1 MTSLRP
7 RRKNNVRSTTKDE
20 ESPNT
25 GHFWMNL
32 IATKNEYRS
41 RNFSKARI
49 TQKISKKRLC
59 FFSRSTFRIWRIHLS
74 CRVKSSC
81 VQLVF
86 PLQINESQPFNTAFL
101 VESNFSLYFS
111 SVLRLFVW
119 DFTFLGTSHSCD
131 AMTRAATT
139 LTSMFELKLRK
150 LDVINVLIFVTREL
164 WTQARAPK
172 QASDFSKH
180 YSRFYSHNLKY
191 CKIFSN
197 TNFYPLLG

>member
-20 ESPNT
+20 ESPKT

-32 IATKNEYRS
+32 LATKNEYRG

-49 TQKISKKRLC
+49 TQKKSKKRSC
-59 FFSRSTFRIWRIHLS
+59 FFLSFYVPHLEYTFVVSRKIT
-74 CRVKSSC
+74 

-86 PLQINESQPFNTAFL
+86 PLQINEFQPFNTAFL
-101 VESNFSLYFS
+101 VGSNFSLYFS
-111 SVLRLFVW
+111 SVLLLVVW

-131 AMTRAATT
+131 TTTRAAAT

>member
-20 ESPNT
+20 DSPNT

-32 IATKNEYRS
+32 LATKNEYRS

-49 TQKISKKRLC
+49 TQKISKTGCIFPRC
-59 FFSRSTFRIWRIHLS
+59 TFRIWRIHLS

-86 PLQINESQPFNTAFL
+86 PLQINEFQPFNTAFL
-101 VESNFSLYFS
+101 VASNFSLYFS
-111 SVLRLFVW
+111 SVLLLVVW

-131 AMTRAATT
+131 TMTRAATT
-139 LTSMFELKLRK
+139 LTWMFELKLRK

>member
-20 ESPNT
+20 ERPNT
-25 GHFWMNL
+25 GHSWMNL
-32 IATKNEYRS
+32 LATKNEYRG

-59 FFSRSTFRIWRIHLS
+59 FFLSFYVPHLEYTFVVSRKIT
-74 CRVKSSC
+74 

-86 PLQINESQPFNTAFL
+86 PLQINEFQPFNTAFL
-101 VESNFSLYFS
+101 VGSNFSLYFS
-111 SVLRLFVW
+111 SVLLLVVW

-131 AMTRAATT
+131 TTTRAAAT

-191 CKIFSN
+191 CKICGN
-197 TNFYPLLG
+197 KNFYPLIG

>member
-20 ESPNT
+20 DSPNT

-32 IATKNEYRS
+32 LATKNEYRS
-41 RNFSKARI
+41 RNFSKART
-49 TQKISKKRLC
+49 TQKISKTGCIFPRC
-59 FFSRSTFRIWRIHLS
+59 TFRIWRIHLS

-86 PLQINESQPFNTAFL
+86 PLQINEFQPFNTAFL
-101 VESNFSLYFS
+101 VASNFSLYFS
-111 SVLRLFVW
+111 SVLLLVVW

-131 AMTRAATT
+131 TMTRAATT
-139 LTSMFELKLRK
+139 LTWMFELKLRK

>member
-32 IATKNEYRS
+32 LATRNEYRS
-41 RNFSKARI
+41 RNFSNARI
-49 TQKISKKRLC
+49 TQKISKKGC

-86 PLQINESQPFNTAFL
+86 PLQINEFQPFNTAFL
-101 VESNFSLYFS
+101 VGSNFSLYFS
-111 SVLRLFVW
+111 SVL
-119 DFTFLGTSHSCD
+119 
-131 AMTRAATT
+131 
-139 LTSMFELKLRK
+139 
-150 LDVINVLIFVTREL
+150 
-164 WTQARAPK
+164 
-172 QASDFSKH
+172 
-180 YSRFYSHNLKY
+180 
-191 CKIFSN
+191 
-197 TNFYPLLG
+197 LLVV

>member
-20 ESPNT
+20 DSPNT
-25 GHFWMNL
+25 GHFWMNRL
-32 IATKNEYRS
+32 ATKNEYRS

-49 TQKISKKRLC
+49 TQKISKTGCIFPRC
-59 FFSRSTFRIWRIHLS
+59 TFRIWRIHLS

-86 PLQINESQPFNTAFL
+86 PLQINEFQPFNTAFL
-101 VESNFSLYFS
+101 VASNFSLYFS
-111 SVLRLFVW
+111 SVLLLVVW
-119 DFTFLGTSHSCD
+119 DFTFLGTSYSCD
-131 AMTRAATT
+131 TMTRAATT
-139 LTSMFELKLRK
+139 LTWMFELKLRK